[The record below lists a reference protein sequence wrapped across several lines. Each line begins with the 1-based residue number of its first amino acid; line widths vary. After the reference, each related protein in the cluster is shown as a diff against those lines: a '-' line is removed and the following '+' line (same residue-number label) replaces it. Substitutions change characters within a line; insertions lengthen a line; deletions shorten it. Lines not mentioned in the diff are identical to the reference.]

1 MGPAHQVAS
10 FGLFFSPSL
19 VLEHCRMI
27 PSLPSSLQ
35 IRCCMLQLWAEH
47 LHGPPFTNTS
57 DFWSCFFSKVKK
69 GKKLE
74 LCLRYKTRT
83 NVLGPKQSD

>member
-1 MGPAHQVAS
+1 
-10 FGLFFSPSL
+10 
-19 VLEHCRMI
+19 
-27 PSLPSSLQ
+27 
-35 IRCCMLQLWAEH
+35 MLQLWAEH